1 VNPKVPP
8 RMVEE
13 FRLNLSADTEL
24 ALTYE
29 NFSNKLEQHFRLLWR
44 QKNTASIDPKPTPGF
59 QNVIH
64 FDQSNLPQGYVSGN
78 SYLTAYTQFEHMK
91 FCLDMHNIATDI
103 NSIPTRTTN
112 ISDSN
117 YDTIL
122 HTHFTLVIKAYLMYT
137 DENQD
142 ELLGQ
147 RQYLLYYRKLKS
159 ETWDLTYGCSNI
171 ADYLLLYYKN
181 HFATAPAVPVI

>member
-1 VNPKVPP
+1 
-8 RMVEE
+8 MVEE

-24 ALTYE
+24 TE
-29 NFSNKLEQHFRLLWR
+29 NQPFPANMKTFQINWNNISGYSGDKKILLRL
-44 QKNTASIDPKPTPGF
+44 SPKPTPGF

-64 FDQSNLPQGYVSGN
+64 FDQSNLPQGYISGN

-122 HTHFTLVIKAYLMYT
+122 HTHFTFVIKAYLMYT

-142 ELLGQ
+142 ELLRQ

>member
-1 VNPKVPP
+1 
-8 RMVEE
+8 MS
-13 FRLNLSADTEL
+13 L
-24 ALTYE
+24 
-29 NFSNKLEQHFRLLWR
+29 
-44 QKNTASIDPKPTPGF
+44 KPTPGF
-59 QNVIH
+59 QNVIY
-64 FDQSNLPQGYVSGN
+64 FDQTNLPQGDISGN
-78 SYLTAYTQFEHMK
+78 SDLTAYTQFEHMK

-122 HTHFTLVIKAYLMYT
+122 HTHFKLVIKAYLMYT

-159 ETWDLTYGCSNI
+159 ETWDLTYGCGMCGYRVQIQLELRAEYLRKKYGRTNEIPSRHFNAIDKLAQRQWQNLCTTPINITNFSNYI
-171 ADYLLLYYKN
+171 ICDYLVMNEQK
-181 HFATAPAVPVI
+181 

>member
-1 VNPKVPP
+1 
-8 RMVEE
+8 M
-13 FRLNLSADTEL
+13 S
-24 ALTYE
+24 
-29 NFSNKLEQHFRLLWR
+29 
-44 QKNTASIDPKPTPGF
+44 PKPTPGF

-78 SYLTAYTQFEHMK
+78 LYLTAYTQFEHMK

>member
-1 VNPKVPP
+1 
-8 RMVEE
+8 
-13 FRLNLSADTEL
+13 
-24 ALTYE
+24 
-29 NFSNKLEQHFRLLWR
+29 
-44 QKNTASIDPKPTPGF
+44 
-59 QNVIH
+59 
-64 FDQSNLPQGYVSGN
+64 
-78 SYLTAYTQFEHMK
+78 MK

-159 ETWDLTYGCSNI
+159 EIWDLTYGCGMCGYRVQIQLELRAEYRRKKYGRTNEIPSRHFNGIDKLAQRQWQNLCTTPINITNFSNYINMRLPGDQRAQI
-171 ADYLLLYYKN
+171 ARDFNSYSRHSVHFFLLDW
-181 HFATAPAVPVI
+181 AVGLRLEYMTWS